1 MSYFKAKMHQ
11 IRFRLGL
18 LLKWRHCFMFGQE
31 KVKCASPCQMWGAG
45 GWSPTHGGGLDAPVS
60 CRCIRLTGD
69 GERGIC
75 TAHVHGRWQR
85 WSASQSGIGCHV
97 VQVVTSTVLQT
108 STVLNDVEMLG
119 LRPAQQTHFRPL
131 TWLILRLCYR
141 VRRTCRP
148 ATSGEARTEYS
159 IWTVWWPAV
168 YSMCSCA
175 HCNSK

>member
-131 TWLILRLCYR
+131 TYLAYFTTMLPCQKNMPPGYEWWGTDWVLDLNSLVTSR
-141 VRRTCRP
+141 VLD
-148 ATSGEARTEYS
+148 
-159 IWTVWWPAV
+159 VF
-168 YSMCSCA
+168 MCTL
-175 HCNSK
+175 